1 MRIAV
6 SCLTLLCSLPSILAN
21 VEKTVFLTPAPIS
34 IPRDHP
40 NLHDLQLAV
49 LSPAR
54 WRLQHQIAASF
65 PTASFNLRG
74 TETWMLLEGLEEQRR
89 YEVRICWLATVSNLD
104 PHQPRSL
111 FISIV
116 YLPENERQAVT

>member
-21 VEKTVFLTPAPIS
+21 VEKTVFLTPASIS

-40 NLHDLQLAV
+40 NLDDLQLAV
-49 LSPAR
+49 LTPAR

-65 PTASFNLRG
+65 PTASTNFRG

-89 YEVRICWLATVSNLD
+89 YEVRICWPATVSNLD
-104 PHQPRSL
+104 PQKPRPL
-111 FISIV
+111 FIPKVDS
-116 YLPENERQAVT
+116 PEMKDKL